1 MRRLSQNATP
11 GWHRRR
17 RRTSIH
23 HGCAKEKRTGKIR
36 ACGESGTVLCKW
48 LKRGGKREKVLFAT
62 KVGMG
67 MGRGITAPIAG
78 ATSGD
83 HVPRMAPAGTRR
95 IPDGEG
101 TEGNAAQG
109 KGDGKMKRTI
119 VLFLILSMGI
129 PASTHAQS
137 AKDALMALEKLEARC
152 QGGISYSDYVKALG
166 EAKFRFNL
174 YYKSPDAEKYP
185 DLSDSFEKAI
195 LHYEFAGMVWRQK
208 MSKKYGE
215 FIDIDSELG
224 KSITRS
230 YPNAIKGMN
239 AGSGMDSG
247 GYAVDVLL
255 PLIWA
260 EASKELEIT
269 TNLYAKLGKISSDEM
284 KKLKKEIA
292 ALKGEAAKL
301 PEESSTYDIVSSCK
315 VCKETPSQEISCEYK
330 VGKDLLFSIDGIGGE
345 WTGIAFMK
353 SDYDGD
359 FYAAFGI
366 RHGCVIVK
374 RGKKNWKNDAD
385 HGPGS
390 PLDYAFV
397 SPKNGKVYRDW
408 IGCKDGK

>member
-1 MRRLSQNATP
+1 
-11 GWHRRR
+11 
-17 RRTSIH
+17 
-23 HGCAKEKRTGKIR
+23 
-36 ACGESGTVLCKW
+36 
-48 LKRGGKREKVLFAT
+48 
-62 KVGMG
+62 
-67 MGRGITAPIAG
+67 
-78 ATSGD
+78 
-83 HVPRMAPAGTRR
+83 
-95 IPDGEG
+95 
-101 TEGNAAQG
+101 
-109 KGDGKMKRTI
+109 MKRTI
-119 VLFLILSMGI
+119 ILFFILFMGI
-129 PASTHAQS
+129 PALTHAQS
-137 AKDALMALEKLEARC
+137 AKDALMALKKLEARC
-152 QGGISYSDYVKALG
+152 QGGISYNDYVNALG
-166 EAKFRFNL
+166 EAKFHLYL

-215 FIDIDSELG
+215 FIDMDSELG

-230 YPNAIKGMN
+230 YPNAKKVMN
-239 AGSGMDSG
+239 AGSGIYSG
-247 GYAVDVLL
+247 EYAIDLLL

-269 TNLYAKLGKISSDEM
+269 TNLYAKLGKISSDETE
-284 KKLKKEIA
+284 KLKKEIA
-292 ALKGEAAKL
+292 ELKEVVAKL
-301 PEESSTYDIVSSCK
+301 PGELSTYDIVSSCK

-330 VGKDLLFSIDGIGGE
+330 VGKDLHFSIDGIGGE

-374 RGKKNWKNDAD
+374 RGKTNWKNDAD

-390 PLDYAFV
+390 PFDYAFV

-408 IGCKDGK
+408 IDCKDVK